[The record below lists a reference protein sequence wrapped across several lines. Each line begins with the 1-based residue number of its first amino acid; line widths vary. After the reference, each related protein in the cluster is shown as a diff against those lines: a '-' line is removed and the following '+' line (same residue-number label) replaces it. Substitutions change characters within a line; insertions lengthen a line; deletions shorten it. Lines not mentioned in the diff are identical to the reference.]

1 MKIMRFITTVIS
13 ILCAVSLSAQVQYS
27 FEGDKGVGKEPARR
41 QTLPYNKTRVV
52 AGDKDEYAYIAIPT
66 AWQIAKSE
74 GETVYDSQFTMP
86 VSWLNRQ
93 VLLRVGR
100 SSSAFG
106 VVVNGKRVGYAP
118 SGAVGAEFNLT
129 KYVQKGRNA
138 LQIILDDDAR
148 VNEIFTSLPSGIA
161 DVKVI
166 CQPTIRVRDILCKT
180 TLESDGNSAADIGI
194 VVKCNALGEK
204 RARIE
209 YALRFRDSV
218 IVADGYRDIRLDML
232 REDTVHIRAI
242 VPKEALWS
250 AANPNLLSLEIINRI
265 DGRIAESI
273 SRDVGVRTVEIRN
286 DALYINGRI
295 APLRLADYNS
305 DIELQHFKASGFNG
319 IIAAN
324 GMVPSGFYDECD
336 RLGIYV
342 VSAAAI
348 DTASFSDSVKRDG
361 NPCNMPEW
369 RDTFLSRNEENCL
382 VMRSHPS
389 VVGYIICRGKG
400 TGINVYESY
409 LLMKRLE
416 PNMPVIYEAANGEW
430 CTDKIKLR

>member
-1 MKIMRFITTVIS
+1 MRFITTVIS
-13 ILCAVSLSAQVQYS
+13 ILCVVSLSAQVRYS
-27 FEGDKGVGKEPARR
+27 FDGDKSVGKEPARR
-41 QTLPYNKTRVV
+41 ETLPYNKTRVV

-106 VVVNGKRVGYAP
+106 VAVNGKRVGYAP

-129 KYVQKGRNA
+129 KYVRKGRNT
-138 LQIILDDDAR
+138 LQIVLYDDAR
-148 VNEIFTSLPSGIA
+148 VNAIFTSLPSGIA

-166 CQPTIRVRDILCKT
+166 CQPTIRVRDIFCKAA
-180 TLESDGNSAADIGI
+180 LESGGKTAADIGI
-194 VVKCNALGEK
+194 VVKCDALGEK
-204 RARIE
+204 RSRIE
-209 YALRFRDSV
+209 YVLRFRDSV
-218 IVADGYRDIRLDML
+218 VLAEGYRDIRLDML
-232 REDTVHIRAI
+232 REDTVHIRAS

-250 AANPNLLSLEIINRI
+250 AADPNLLCLEIINRI

-273 SRDVGVRTVEIRN
+273 SRNVGVRTIEIRN
-286 DALYINGRI
+286 NALYINGRI
-295 APLRLADYNS
+295 APLRLAEYNS
-305 DIELQHFKASGFNG
+305 DIELQYFKASGFNG

-342 VSAAAI
+342 VSASAI
-348 DTASFSDSVKRDG
+348 DTEPFADSVKRDG
-361 NPCNMPEW
+361 NPCNLPEW
-369 RDTFLSRNEENCL
+369 HDTFLSRNEDNYL
-382 VMRSHPS
+382 VMHSHPS

-416 PNMPVIYEAANGEW
+416 PASPIIYEAANGEW
-430 CTDKIKLR
+430 CTDKIKFR